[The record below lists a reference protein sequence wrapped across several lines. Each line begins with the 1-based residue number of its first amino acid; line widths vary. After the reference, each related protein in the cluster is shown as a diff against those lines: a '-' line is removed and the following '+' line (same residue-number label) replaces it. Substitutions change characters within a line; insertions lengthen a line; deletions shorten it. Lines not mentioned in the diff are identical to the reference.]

1 MKKIILVLLLSL
13 SSSAAMAKT
22 LAFGVAPTFP
32 PFESVTSDG
41 SLKGF
46 DIDLGNAICAH
57 MHRDCQWVNTSF
69 DGIIPALKARKF
81 DAILSAMYVN
91 SARLK
96 QIDFTHKLYSIDS
109 YLVGKKSSPLDA
121 SKLSTLKGKLIGVE
135 SGSAQ
140 EAFVKTHWQNKGVD
154 VLSYKDVA
162 QVYLD
167 LQNGR
172 LDGAV
177 LSGVSADLS
186 FLSQPRGQSFAMKGK
201 PLEDQKI
208 FGVGSAIGVRKGDEQ
223 LKAQL
228 NQAIAQIRKDGTYQK
243 IARKYFSFDIYG
255 SKHE

>member
-1 MKKIILVLLLSL
+1 MKKVILAVCLGLMTP
-13 SSSAAMAKT
+13 AAMAQT
-22 LAFGVAPTFP
+22 LTFGVAPTFP
-32 PFESVTSDG
+32 PFESVATDG

-57 MHRDCQWVNTSF
+57 LKRDCKWVNTSF

-96 QIDFTHKLYSIDS
+96 QIDFTHKLYSIGS
-109 YLVGKKSSPLDA
+109 YLVAKKTSPLDA

-140 EAFVKTHWQNKGVD
+140 EEYVKVHWQNKGVD
-154 VLSYKDVA
+154 VHSYKDVA

-186 FLSQPRGQSFAMKGK
+186 FLSQPRGQAFAMKGK

-208 FGVGSAIGVRKGDEQ
+208 FGVGSAIGVRKADNQ

-228 NQAIAQIRKDGTYQK
+228 NQAIAQMRQDGTYQK
-243 IARKYFSFDIYG
+243 IAQKYFSFDIYG
-255 SKHE
+255 STP

>member
-1 MKKIILVLLLSL
+1 MKKTMLALLFGLTAPAVYSQ
-13 SSSAAMAKT
+13 T

-32 PFESVTSDG
+32 PFESVATDG

-46 DIDLGNAICAH
+46 DIDLGNAICKH
-57 MHRDCQWVNTSF
+57 LNSDCKWVNTSF

-96 QIDFTHKLYSIDS
+96 QIDFTNKLYSIDS
-109 YLVGKKSSPLDA
+109 YLVAKKSSPLDA
-121 SKLSTLKGKLIGVE
+121 TKLSTLKGKLIGVE
-135 SGSAQ
+135 AGSAQ
-140 EAFVKTHWQNKGVD
+140 EAFVKAHWQNKGVD
-154 VLSYKDVA
+154 VHSYKDVA

-201 PLEDQKI
+201 PLEDKKI
-208 FGVGSAIGVRKGDEQ
+208 FGVGSAIGVRKGDKQ
-223 LKAQL
+223 LQAKL
-228 NQAIAQIRKDGTYQK
+228 NQAIAQMLKDGSYQK
-243 IARKYFSFDIYG
+243 IAQKYFSFDIYG
-255 SKHE
+255 SKR